1 MVMKKSFLVILF
13 LISIFKLYSQDAPYS
28 WKIKLGVNL
37 VNIQDKNVLSD
48 IAIGFP
54 SFSISKHLFSGISIG
69 TQYSMNKIKIENSSS
84 LDYYSIDGF
93 LKYSILNDKTIS
105 PYFFGGYGFSSFQ
118 DGVEKKGIFPSFDV
132 SETAFG
138 GIGLE
143 FKISDKIGINLSTSY
158 RNADEIK
165 SYKHLQHF
173 AGISFNIG
181 NNDLDN
187 DGIPD
192 KKDLCPEIPG
202 LIEFGGCPDSDS
214 DLIPDNEDKC
224 PNLFG
229 SIEMQGCP
237 DTDGDGVID
246 KNDNCPEK
254 SGKIELNGC
263 PDSDNDNIIDIE
275 DDCPLEFGLIENN
288 GCPLTDKD
296 NDGVLD
302 INDDCPEVIGSKSN
316 GGCPDVPV
324 EVIEVLNTYGS
335 SINFAASSD
344 RILGKKT
351 INILSQIKS
360 LLDQYPNGNLIIEG
374 HTSSDGDK
382 EYNQFLSIKRAESVK
397 KYLINLGVDKK
408 RLESVG
414 KGDSEPIDSND
425 NPISRA
431 RNRRVQ
437 FKTNFN

>member
-1 MVMKKSFLVILF
+1 MIRKKSFLVILF
-13 LISIFKLYSQDAPYS
+13 LSSIFKLYSQDAPYS

-54 SFSISKHLFSGISIG
+54 SFSISKHLFNGISIG

-173 AGISFNIG
+173 AGISFKIG
-181 NNDLDN
+181 NNDLDK

-202 LIEFGGCPDSDS
+202 LIEFGGCPDTDS
-214 DLIPDNEDKC
+214 DQIPDNQDKC

-254 SGKIELNGC
+254 LGKIEFNGC
-263 PDSDNDNIIDIE
+263 PDSDNDNIIDVE

-288 GCPLTDKD
+288 GCPITDKD

-302 INDDCPEVIGSKSN
+302 INDECPEVIGSKLN
-316 GGCPDVPV
+316 GGCPEVPV
-324 EVIEVLNTYGS
+324 EIIEVLNTYGS

-382 EYNQFLSIKRAESVK
+382 EYNQLLSVKRAESVK